1 MSSLSRLLC
10 AGLLAST
17 ALIGLALLP
26 GHAPAQD
33 AMDLCTQDAMIVF
46 DASGSMAGA
55 TTQDIFSP
63 LTRIQEVRAA
73 LAEVLPNVTQ
83 FRKVGL
89 ITYGPGPHLQ
99 CNVDLKLPPVPNA
112 AKPIMAAVNVLDAAG
127 KTPLSTAVEKAAE
140 TLNYRSKPGVVVLLT
155 DGEETCGGTPCE
167 LGKKLRATG
176 AVTVHVI
183 AYQMKAV
190 QWMGPQSILDVQCLS
205 KQTGGRYVTAQTH
218 EDLVRAFERALGC
231 PLIGSAQASHHA
243 LQ

>member
-1 MSSLSRLLC
+1 MQSRSRILS
-10 AGLLAST
+10 ASLLA
-17 ALIGLALLP
+17 GLALLP
-26 GHAPAQD
+26 GPAPAQD
-33 AMDLCTQDAMIVF
+33 DRMDLCTQDAMIVF

-63 LTRIQEVRAA
+63 MTRIQEVRAA
-73 LAEVLPNVTQ
+73 LAEVLPNVTR

-89 ITYGPGPHLQ
+89 ITYGPGPHMQ
-99 CNVDLKLPPVPNA
+99 CNVDLKFPPLPDA
-112 AKPIMAAVNVLDAAG
+112 TKPIMSAVNGLDAAG

-140 TLNYRSKPGVVVLLT
+140 TLHYRTTPGVVVLLT

-167 LGKKLRATG
+167 LGKKLKATG

-190 QWMGPQSILDVQCLS
+190 QWMGPQSILDVQCLA

-231 PLIGSAQASHHA
+231 PLMSDARGTAHPQP
-243 LQ
+243 